1 MLKVLEPTYFPP
13 ISHWKHISSNNLQ
26 WSINSRYNKQTL
38 TNRTYI
44 DSSNGELMLTV
55 PIKHSGKNVPRKFS
69 NIKIDNSSNW
79 KKTHYK
85 SIKICYQSSPFFEFY
100 EDDISFF
107 YESDYEYLHQ
117 LNFASISLV
126 CKWINI
132 KMPKK
137 NFNVQEKEFI
147 NLIYLSNTKRTREL
161 IKKKYTQTFE
171 VSNGFINDLSILDLI
186 FNCGPDSTNY
196 FQ

>member
-26 WSINSRYNKQTL
+26 WSIKSRYNKQTL

-69 NIKIDNSSNW
+69 EIKIDNSSNW

-117 LNFASISLV
+117 LNFASINLV
-126 CKWINI
+126 CKWINLE
-132 KMPKK
+132 MPKE
-137 NFNVQEKEFI
+137 NFNIEEKEFI

-161 IKKKYTQTFE
+161 LEKKYTQTFQ

-186 FNCGPDSTNY
+186 FNCGPDSKNY
-196 FQ
+196 F

>member
-55 PIKHSGKNVPRKFS
+55 PIKHSGKNVPRKLS
-69 NIKIDNSSNW
+69 KIKIDNSSNW

-117 LNFASISLV
+117 LNFASINLV
-126 CKWINI
+126 CKWINLE
-132 KMPKK
+132 MPKE

-161 IKKKYTQTFE
+161 LEKKYTQTFQ

-186 FNCGPDSTNY
+186 FNCGPDSKNY
-196 FQ
+196 F

>member
-26 WSINSRYNKQTL
+26 WSIKSRYNKQTL

-69 NIKIDNSSNW
+69 EIKIDNSSNW
-79 KKTHYK
+79 KKTHFK

-107 YESDYEYLHQ
+107 YESNYEYLYQ
-117 LNFASISLV
+117 LNFASINLV
-126 CKWINI
+126 CNWINLE
-132 KMPKK
+132 MPKE

-161 IKKKYTQTFE
+161 LEKKYTQTFQ

-186 FNCGPDSTNY
+186 FNCGPDSKNY
-196 FQ
+196 F

>member
-26 WSINSRYNKQTL
+26 WSIKSRYNKQTL

-69 NIKIDNSSNW
+69 EIKIDNSSNW
-79 KKTHYK
+79 KKTHFK

-117 LNFASISLV
+117 LNFASINLV
-126 CKWINI
+126 CKWINLE
-132 KMPKK
+132 MPKE

-161 IKKKYTQTFE
+161 LEKKYTQTFQ

-186 FNCGPDSTNY
+186 FNCGPDSKNY
-196 FQ
+196 F

>member
-69 NIKIDNSSNW
+69 EIKIDNSSNW

-117 LNFASISLV
+117 LNFASINLV
-126 CKWINI
+126 CNWINLE
-132 KMPKK
+132 MPKE

-147 NLIYLSNTKRTREL
+147 NLIYLSNIKRTREL
-161 IKKKYTQTFE
+161 LEKKYTQTFQ

-186 FNCGPDSTNY
+186 FNCGPDSKNY
-196 FQ
+196 F

>member
-26 WSINSRYNKQTL
+26 WSIKSRYNKQTL

-69 NIKIDNSSNW
+69 EIKIDNSSNW

-117 LNFASISLV
+117 LNFASINLV
-126 CKWINI
+126 CKWINLE
-132 KMPKK
+132 MPKE

-161 IKKKYTQTFE
+161 IDKKYTQTFQ

-186 FNCGPDSTNY
+186 FNCGPDSKNY
-196 FQ
+196 F

>member
-69 NIKIDNSSNW
+69 EIKIDNSSNW

-107 YESDYEYLHQ
+107 YKSDYEYLHQ
-117 LNFASISLV
+117 LNFASINLV
-126 CKWINI
+126 CNWINLE
-132 KMPKK
+132 MPKE

-161 IKKKYTQTFE
+161 LEKKYTQTFQ

-186 FNCGPDSTNY
+186 FNCGPDSKNY
-196 FQ
+196 F

>member
-26 WSINSRYNKQTL
+26 WCINSRYNKQTL

-69 NIKIDNSSNW
+69 EIKIDNSSNW

-85 SIKICYQSSPFFEFY
+85 SIKICYQSSPYFEFY

-117 LNFASISLV
+117 LNFASINLV
-126 CKWINI
+126 CNWINLE
-132 KMPKK
+132 MPKE

-161 IKKKYTQTFE
+161 LEKKYTQTFQ

-186 FNCGPDSTNY
+186 FNCGPDSKNY
-196 FQ
+196 F